1 MEKCASDKPK
11 SFIFAPLW
19 EILDFRF
26 QISKWKLLIIKQQF
40 PLWDFIGTR
49 IKRIQQI

>member
-1 MEKCASDKPK
+1 MIQFLGFEFSYNALKINVLQNKNPSV
-11 SFIFAPLW
+11 
-19 EILDFRF
+19 
-26 QISKWKLLIIKQQF
+26 QQF